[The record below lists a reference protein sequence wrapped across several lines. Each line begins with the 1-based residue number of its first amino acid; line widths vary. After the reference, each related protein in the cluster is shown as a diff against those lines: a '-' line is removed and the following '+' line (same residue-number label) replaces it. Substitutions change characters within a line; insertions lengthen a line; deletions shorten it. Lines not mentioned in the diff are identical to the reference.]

1 MATRSMP
8 TKYRPVDTTSSV
20 SSNSN
25 LENNN
30 EKSSITIASP
40 NNINTSEDDNAA
52 KSSMNLSIQE
62 PNSESLEDAQFM
74 RRSDLSF
81 WEFSNDPRLMQ
92 AAHFLCHPSTKI
104 DSSSKKDLY
113 LQMKGYS
120 EGEINRAKIYAA
132 SAKDEK
138 GNLDRIWGSQEEGTR
153 SRCRN
158 SFLSPAPRNAFDNWS
173 RSDLSFWESLSFW
186 EFSNDPRLM
195 RAAHFLCH
203 PSTKTD
209 SSSKKDLYLQMKGYS
224 EGEISRAKICAASA
238 KDEKGNLDR
247 IWGSEEEETRSRC
260 SNSVSSPA
268 PRNAF
273 ENWNC
278 CSKFFTFIGILIT
291 YACGCMVGVFPA
303 ILAVNAMLR
312 IFMRNEEWL
321 KRWQSMKTSGI
332 IMNGTVVSREHEIN
346 EITGFHTYSVTMNYD
361 GSIVTD
367 DKKVA
372 PIPSSASTTNNT
384 KCFDSLTDGS
394 KEIYELTKF
403 GTIVPLHV
411 LHGHPNAAIPSVVLK
426 RKISDI
432 HFWTK
437 YGDPFIAVWGM
448 VVYFMCAELFLKSI
462 YIPGFEVDEGF
473 TIIFRAATI
482 VGVLLMAPCLYAH
495 TRFQF
500 KEDQQKFLEEPA
512 SMEIQTDWFR
522 ILWHKLGPTGWK
534 KACLFAFIP
543 GFSLVLILG
552 VVLGGPLALLGIWGM
567 VYTLK
572 FGPKWEVF
580 LQDLKKDSIIAHG
593 VVIKHSS
600 IFSHQ
605 SKTMIHE
612 VKARYSVAPPNGIGY
627 YTVVTTTDSEPAY
640 LRCSLHGNVDLYVNP
655 ETPRSGIIDSDF
667 KDMMFQARLW
677 NCFLAPLRSVFGLG
691 TALGWA
697 YLVYDDSFCI
707 MLLALGFVLI
717 APQIYV
723 LAENSFNKAKKSLLE
738 KGEIEA
744 SVDIV
749 PDVIPRDD
757 DSAHLELAII
767 C

>member
-1 MATRSMP
+1 MATRSML
-8 TKYRPVDTTSSV
+8 TKYRPIDTTSSV
-20 SSNSN
+20 SSNSS
-25 LENNN
+25 LDNNN
-30 EKSSITIASP
+30 ENSSITIASP
-40 NNINTSEDDNAA
+40 NNINSSEDDNAA

-62 PNSESLEDAQFM
+62 SNSESLEHAQFV
-74 RRSDLSF
+74 RRSDLCF
-81 WEFSNDPRLMQ
+81 W
-92 AAHFLCHPSTKI
+92 K
-104 DSSSKKDLY
+104 
-113 LQMKGYS
+113 
-120 EGEINRAKIYAA
+120 
-132 SAKDEK
+132 
-138 GNLDRIWGSQEEGTR
+138 
-153 SRCRN
+153 
-158 SFLSPAPRNAFDNWS
+158 
-173 RSDLSFWESLSFW
+173 
-186 EFSNDPRLM
+186 FSNDPRLM

-224 EGEISRAKICAASA
+224 EEEISRAKIYAASA

-247 IWGSEEEETRSRC
+247 IWGSGEEETRSLS

-268 PRNAF
+268 PRNVF

-278 CSKFFTFIGILIT
+278 CSEFFTYLAAFIGFIIT
-291 YACGCMVGVFPA
+291 YACGFMVGVFPA
-303 ILAVNAMLR
+303 ILAVKAMLR
-312 IFMRNEEWL
+312 ILMRNEEWL
-321 KRWQSMKTSGI
+321 KRWQSMETSGI

-372 PIPSSASTTNNT
+372 PIPSSTSTTNT
-384 KCFDSLTDGS
+384 KCFDSLTDGA
-394 KEIYELTKF
+394 KEIYEFTKF

-411 LHGHPNAAIPSVVLK
+411 LHGHPNAAIPSNVLK
-426 RKISDI
+426 RKIADI

-448 VVYFMCAELFLKSI
+448 VVYFMCAELFLKTI
-462 YIPGFEVDEGF
+462 ELNEGFEVDEGF
-473 TIIFRAATI
+473 TMIYRAASI
-482 VGVLLMAPCLYAH
+482 GGVLLMSPCLYAH

-512 SMEIQTDWFR
+512 SILTQTDVFR
-522 ILWHKLGPTGWK
+522 IIWHKLGPTGWK

-543 GFSLVLILG
+543 GLSLVLILG
-552 VVLGGPLALLGIWGM
+552 VVFGGLLALEGVWGM

-572 FGPKWEVF
+572 FGPKWEAF

-593 VVIKHSS
+593 VVIERNTFLSRS
-600 IFSHQ
+600 E
-605 SKTMIHE
+605 TMIPE

-627 YTVVTTTDSEPAY
+627 YTVVTTTDSKSSY

-677 NCFLAPLRSVFGLG
+677 NWFLAPLDSVFGLG
-691 TALGWA
+691 TALGLA
-697 YLVYDDSFCI
+697 YLVYDGDFFCI

-744 SVDIV
+744 IV
-749 PDVIPRDD
+749 GIVHDVIPRHV
-757 DSAHLELAII
+757 DSAHLELATM